1 MKFPSIYCFKYSLA
15 DLPEVSVLQQPNSMS
30 ELRRKID
37 ILIIDDEEFLCED
50 YLKVNG
56 FQIKHKQDIDSI
68 KEVEPYAIIMCDI
81 RGVGQKLGS
90 HMEGAFII
98 KEIKANYP
106 NKQVIA
112 YTGSSYDAGYNDYI
126 NLADKVMIKG
136 TSVDDWVLALD
147 AQIENVVNPTYQ
159 WVKLR
164 NYFLDRGV
172 STAIVAKL
180 EDKYVRAVK
189 EKNFNKLVDLA
200 DKTGGE
206 AQKVVSEFVSSVCVK
221 LILGVI

>member
-1 MKFPSIYCFKYSLA
+1 MKFPSIYCFRYSLA
-15 DLPEVSVLQQPNSMS
+15 DLAEVNVLQQPNNMA

-37 ILIIDDEEFLCED
+37 ILIIDDEDFLCED
-50 YLKVNG
+50 YLKTNG
-56 FQIKHKQDIDSI
+56 FQISHKKDIQSI
-68 KEVEPYAIIMCDI
+68 KDVEPYSIIMCDI
-81 RGVGQKLGS
+81 RGVGKNLGS
-90 HMEGAFII
+90 RKEGAFII

-126 NLADKVMIKG
+126 NLADKVMSKG
-136 TSVDDWVLALD
+136 TSVDDWILALD
-147 AQIENVVNPTYQ
+147 AQIENAVNPTYQ
-159 WVKLR
+159 WKKLR
-164 NYFLDRGV
+164 NYFFNKGV
-172 STAIVAKL
+172 STATVAKL

-206 AQKVVSEFVSSVCVK
+206 AQKVISEFVSSVCVK
-221 LILGVI
+221 FILGAI

>member
-1 MKFPSIYCFKYSLA
+1 
-15 DLPEVSVLQQPNSMS
+15 
-30 ELRRKID
+30 
-37 ILIIDDEEFLCED
+37 
-50 YLKVNG
+50 
-56 FQIKHKQDIDSI
+56 
-68 KEVEPYAIIMCDI
+68 
-81 RGVGQKLGS
+81 
-90 HMEGAFII
+90 
-98 KEIKANYP
+98 
-106 NKQVIA
+106 
-112 YTGSSYDAGYNDYI
+112 
-126 NLADKVMIKG
+126 MIKG